1 MFYRIDMGN
10 LTVTSE
16 AGEQYQGLGGRALS
30 SRIVELE
37 VDPSA
42 HPLGEKN
49 KLVFATSLLSGT
61 GAPNGGRMSL
71 GAKSPLTEG
80 IKESNV
86 GGAMG
91 MKLGRMG
98 IRGIIVEGLPKNA
111 GSYVVKVAASGV
123 TLEEMPQDNK

>member
-1 MFYRIDMGN
+1 MFYRINMST
-10 LTVTSE
+10 LAVTKE
-16 AGEQYQGLGGRALS
+16 AGDQYQGLGGRALS
-30 SRIVELE
+30 SKLVEAE

-49 KLVFATSLLSGT
+49 KLIFATSLLSGT

-91 MKLGRMG
+91 TKLGRMG
-98 IRGIIVEGLPKNA
+98 VRGIIFEK
-111 GSYVVKVAASGV
+111 
-123 TLEEMPQDNK
+123 